1 MGCKIICLVSIYLI
15 FLKAIMRLKEKWKEE
30 MVERG
35 VSLEGWA
42 CFSFLYRVFSL
53 HRWCLSKVLF
63 VFHRHFHFP
72 LTPGLILWCV
82 LRLRP
87 VRKRRKLGQFWCC
100 EEMKGNLRDLTNT
113 EDWTGGQ
120 GRPQNNAVKIE
131 KSDVFVPW
139 AELDGKSKSKN
150 CLNSELQHLMIF
162 YFVNMSIYTL
172 QLLIKKILN
181 ISLMSKFLLFRV

>member
-1 MGCKIICLVSIYLI
+1 MGFKIICLVSIYLI
-15 FLKAIMRLKEKWKEE
+15 FLKAIMRLKEKKWKEE
-30 MVERG
+30 MVESG
-35 VSLEGWA
+35 VSLEGQA

-87 VRKRRKLGQFWCC
+87 VRKRRKLVQFWCF

-120 GRPQNNAVKIE
+120 GRPQNNAVKEAVHTGEWFFPLRILA
-131 KSDVFVPW
+131 FVK
-139 AELDGKSKSKN
+139 ETISKREIWLFGL
-150 CLNSELQHLMIF
+150 LNFWKQIWTDPAS
-162 YFVNMSIYTL
+162 
-172 QLLIKKILN
+172 
-181 ISLMSKFLLFRV
+181 